1 MLFLCAGR
9 VLELR
14 KVYVFFKS
22 FKFVVAHMCIQLYHK
37 SFMGVLFPTA
47 LVKYIIYFMSQ
58 KLLIFFAVVTS
69 TANRDRGRNLD
80 CDHTSGYSPRLLEWY
95 HIVDKL
101 HVAYG
106 SVLRMTEYDNSQQQ

>member
-37 SFMGVLFPTA
+37 NFMGVLFPTA

-69 TANRDRGRNLD
+69 TANRDDRDRGRGLAVAVRRGRNLD
-80 CDHTSGYSPRLLEWY
+80 RDPTSEGCSTAASW
-95 HIVDKL
+95 
-101 HVAYG
+101 
-106 SVLRMTEYDNSQQQ
+106 N